1 MIVVQIPA
9 IQTKVAQYV
18 IEELNDSLGTKINVD
33 RISIEFFGDVN
44 LYGVSAEDDYGV
56 EFIEIPRLQAKLSL
70 TGLILEPNRINIRKL
85 NMFEPN
91 IKVVTYKGDSISNF
105 ITLINNFSSEEE
117 KEKSDFKLRGIVNVY
132 VGYLLIRYE
141 NLVSIK
147 SDWVNADRF
156 QLKVENFRLENDMI
170 WTDLKKLS
178 LDGDLEED

>member
-85 NMFEPN
+85 NLFEPT

-105 ITLINNFSSEEE
+105 ITLINNFRV
-117 KEKSDFKLRGIVNVY
+117 KKKKKSDFKLRGVVNVY
-132 VGYLLIRYE
+132 DGKLLIRNE
-141 NLVSIK
+141 NLEGHK
-147 SDWVNADRF
+147 RDWVNAENF
-156 QLKVENFRLENDMI
+156 QLKVENFRLENDLI
-170 WTDLKKLS
+170 WADLKNLS
-178 LDGDLEED
+178 LMEEKW